1 MITGFELESG
11 GGVLL
16 LENGQILMLEGNVPS
31 GSVVAD
37 GSGNYSITGLP
48 NASYTITPS
57 LAGYT
62 FSPTSRAVTV
72 SGADVGGVNF
82 TATKTSGSG
91 VGSKFDF
98 TFRF

>member
-11 GGVLL
+11 AGIIV

-37 GSGNYSITGLP
+37 GAGNYTITGLP
-48 NASYTITPS
+48 NATYTITPS

-62 FSPTSRAVTV
+62 FTPVSRQVTV
-72 SGADVGGVNF
+72 NGANVTGVNF
-82 TATKTSGSG
+82 TATKGAG
-91 VGSKFDF
+91 GKGFGEKFEF
-98 TFRF
+98 SF